1 MDKHD
6 RPYRC
11 AHASCAKLQ
20 GFTYSG
26 GLLRHEREVHGK
38 HGGPKSQLM
47 CPFMDCKR
55 HTGKGF
61 TRKEN
66 LNEHLRRVH
75 QGRDT
80 TSQQDPMLE
89 QNGNEVAPGP
99 DDGDT
104 QMSHMSTAAGEDLS
118 QLQPKLKRKRSLPP
132 QPQDEYGASYLP
144 ETTEQQNARLRAENA
159 LQADRIRQLEA
170 AAAMNAEKTQRLEET
185 MALWAQQTG
194 QSHVQHEQQQQEE
207 LVQQQE
213 EHQVYAQQPNL
224 EQQIAEHA
232 MQQHAE
238 PQYTE
243 QPLPEQQYVASKF
256 ADPQQQFTQ
265 QNSTEADVKAALE
278 TQET

>member
-11 AHASCAKLQ
+11 QHAGCAKLQ

-47 CPFMDCKR
+47 CPFTDCKR

-75 QGRDT
+75 QGRET
-80 TSQQDPMLE
+80 TSQQDTMLD
-89 QNGNEVAPGP
+89 QNGEVVPGP

-104 QMSHMSTAAGEDLS
+104 QMSHMTAAAGEELS
-118 QLQPKLKRKRSLPP
+118 QLEPKLKRKRSMPP
-132 QPQDEYGASYLP
+132 QPQDEYGAPHLP
-144 ETTEQQNARLRAENA
+144 ETQEEQIARMTAENA

-170 AAAMNAEKTQRLEET
+170 SAAMNAEKMQRLEET
-185 MALWAQQTG
+185 LTLWAQQTG
-194 QSHVQHEQQQQEE
+194 QAQVQHEQQPQES
-207 LVQQQE
+207 VQQQE
-213 EHQVYAQQPNL
+213 EHQGYVQQPTFE
-224 EQQIAEHA
+224 EQLAEQA
-232 MQQHAE
+232 GQQHVE
-238 PQYTE
+238 PQYAE
-243 QPLPEQQYVASKF
+243 QPLPEQQY
-256 ADPQQQFTQ
+256 ADPKLAEPQQQYTQ
-265 QNSTEADVKAALE
+265 QSSTEADVKAALQQA
-278 TQET
+278 QET